1 MSPIAVG
8 LDLLLITLLL
18 TALVVGLRL
27 SKRLKA
33 LRDGQE
39 GFVKAVSELD
49 TAAARAENALVALR
63 AASEDAHDTLLTRIE
78 TARGLIVK
86 LDKAADVATRAAAA
100 IQAAPPAAPAPAAL
114 SRAETRL
121 DPRFRAA
128 APAPAPAPA
137 PIRPANARPAVAR
150 NLDDD
155 LFEAPAPMAWRA
167 GDRR

>member
-8 LDLLLITLLL
+8 LDLLLITLLV

-27 SKRLKA
+27 SRRLKTM
-33 LRDGQE
+33 RDGQE
-39 GFVKAVSELD
+39 GFIKAVSELD
-49 TAAARAENALVALR
+49 TAASRAENALIALR

-86 LDKAADVATRAAAA
+86 LDKAADVASRAGAA
-100 IQAAPPAAPAPAAL
+100 IQAAPPAPAAPVAQPLAAL

-121 DPRFRAA
+121 DPRFRPE
-128 APAPAPAPA
+128 APARMASP
-137 PIRPANARPAVAR
+137 RPSVAR

-155 LFEAPAPMAWRA
+155 LFEAPAPLAWRA